1 MDMHEFAMFCKS
13 MDTAYGYDRADK
25 KVYGAAG
32 MKAFA
37 LLLTVCKKSVDF
49 IMGLRRKICEG

>member
-1 MDMHEFAMFCKS
+1 MRVFSEI
-13 MDTAYGYDRADK
+13 DTAYGYDRADK